1 MKTILLNDTSYYH
14 NGCKEVMN
22 NLIKY
27 YKPTLLVH
35 TNHKIDVAIIEDFD
49 NIVLNGEGTM
59 HHNNINA
66 QKFLKYL
73 QIAQRMNKRTH
84 LVNSVWQ
91 NMSEDW
97 NDVLKKCDTV
107 EVREVL
113 SKNEMTQKNKRLS
126 EIVLDVSIHSTP
138 EYINHPSNDVCLGGS
153 FYGKIKIEWDKY
165 HNIDIFKDTWTS
177 LVNTLRNSKLL
188 ITGRHHEMYAALKAR
203 TPVMIVSGN
212 TWKNQG
218 FFYTANQPDL
228 CMAPTYENILDTLRG
243 KYKNNW
249 NKIWDFLDNQT
260 YKYYL

>member
-1 MKTILLNDTSYYH
+1 
-14 NGCKEVMN
+14 
-22 NLIKY
+22 
-27 YKPTLLVH
+27 
-35 TNHKIDVAIIEDFD
+35 
-49 NIVLNGEGTM
+49 M

-66 QKFLKYL
+66 QKFLKDL

-138 EYINHPSNDVCLGGS
+138 EYIKHPSNDVCLGGS
-153 FYGKIKIEWDKY
+153 FYGKIKIEWDK
-165 HNIDIFKDTWTS
+165 
-177 LVNTLRNSKLL
+177 
-188 ITGRHHEMYAALKAR
+188 
-203 TPVMIVSGN
+203 
-212 TWKNQG
+212 
-218 FFYTANQPDL
+218 
-228 CMAPTYENILDTLRG
+228 
-243 KYKNNW
+243 
-249 NKIWDFLDNQT
+249 IWDFLDNQT